1 MLESGVPNL
10 DLLLDGGVPEGDVI
24 LVMGPPGSGKTTLS
38 LQIAFRAAS
47 SNKNVAY
54 VSTLSEPPAR
64 LARHLRSFSFFDES
78 RIGKQLFLLHMYP
91 IIKEG
96 LDRTLDAL
104 IAAVKENRASL
115 LIIDGLDTIRD
126 LHAGTVP
133 IRSFIYELAVALGGL
148 DCTTILTS
156 TGSGRLEPGTGSSPE
171 LTMSDSI
178 LLLSQVNVGTQAV
191 RTFQLQKVRGRSPM
205 LGVHTMRLGPDG
217 VSLFPRIE
225 ALTTPSD
232 SGLHHERLPL
242 GHVELD
248 RMLSGGLL
256 RGSVT
261 LVAGAPGTGKT
272 LVGLQYILEGARRG
286 EKGLIISYRESPSLL
301 VDKVRAFGMDLATPM
316 EQGLVRVFHH
326 VPIDTG
332 VDELL
337 CEMLREIEAFDPERL
352 TLDSV
357 AEIEHAVI
365 DERRRRSVL
374 VCFAEVIRA
383 GKVTAVVTRE
393 ISQTTGPELDFSDS
407 ALSTLG
413 ENLILL
419 RYVEFRSELYRILS
433 ILKMRDTAHDR
444 TIRQYEVTSDG
455 LRVLTAVESAEGVLL
470 GIARMPSE
478 MRVKRSAPSPGGGS
492 TS

>member
-10 DLLLDGGVPEGDVI
+10 DRLLGGGVPEGDVI

-78 RIGKQLFLLHMYP
+78 RIGKQLFLLHVYP
-91 IIKEG
+91 IVKEG

-104 IAAVKENRASL
+104 IAAVKDHRASL
-115 LIIDGLDTIRD
+115 LVIDGLDTIRD
-126 LHAGTVP
+126 LHAGTAQ
-133 IRSFIYELAVALGGL
+133 IRTFIYELAVALAGL
-148 DCTTILTS
+148 ECTTIITS
-156 TGSGRLEPGTGSSPE
+156 TGSGRLEPGAGMPPE
-171 LTMSDSI
+171 LTMSDCII
-178 LLLSQVNVGTQAV
+178 LLAQMNVGTQAI
-191 RTFQLQKVRGRSPM
+191 RTVQVQKVRGRSPM

-217 VSLFPRIE
+217 VSIFPRIE
-225 ALTTPSD
+225 ALTVPSD
-232 SGLHHERLPL
+232 SGLHQERLPL
-242 GHVELD
+242 GQVELD
-248 RMLSGGLL
+248 KMLSGGLP

-261 LVAGAPGTGKT
+261 LLAGAPGTGKT
-272 LVGLQYILEGARRG
+272 LVGLQYILDGARRG
-286 EKGLIISYRESPSLL
+286 EKGLIVGYRESPSLL
-301 VDKVRAFGMDLATPM
+301 VDKVRAFGMDLATPI
-316 EQGLVRVFHH
+316 EQGLVRVLHR

-332 VDELL
+332 ADELL
-337 CEMLREIEAFDPERL
+337 CEMLREIEDFGPKRL
-352 TLDSV
+352 ALDSI
-357 AEIEHAVI
+357 AEIEQAVP

-374 VCFAEVIRA
+374 TCFAEVLRTRD
-383 GKVTAVVTRE
+383 VTALVTRE
-393 ISQTTGPELDFSDS
+393 IRQVTGPELDFSDS
-407 ALSTLG
+407 PLASLG

-444 TIRQYEVTSDG
+444 TIRQYEISNDG
-455 LRVLTAVESAEGVLL
+455 LRVLAAMESGEEVLS

-478 MRVKRSAPSPGGGS
+478 LRVKRSAPSSMGGPP
-492 TS
+492 